1 MNRQTFEYY
10 LDKYGGDVIH
20 TIRRQAS
27 EVFDTDPVA
36 EALKIQIEALSEA
49 LVERVK
55 SHHCTD

>member
-1 MNRQTFEYY
+1 MDRQTFEYY

-20 TIRRQAS
+20 TIQRQYS
-27 EVFDTDPVA
+27 DVFDTDPVA
-36 EALKIQIEALSEA
+36 EALKIQIEALSAA